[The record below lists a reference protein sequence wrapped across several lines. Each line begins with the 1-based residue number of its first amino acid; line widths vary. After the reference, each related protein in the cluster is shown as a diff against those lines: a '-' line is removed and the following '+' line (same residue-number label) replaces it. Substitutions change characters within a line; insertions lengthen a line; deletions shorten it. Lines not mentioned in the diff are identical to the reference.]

1 MENNGI
7 FGRLTLAVFGIVC
20 LTGIILLPVNGVSK
34 SFAVAALA
42 NFVFFTHFFKNIYN
56 PASIFMSMF
65 LFMIGCSQAKLTLI
79 EQEDFSQS
87 TWITLF
93 SVIACFYVVIAAFI
107 LRRGRIAQKRET
119 TVCFS
124 ISAPTLFWSNV
135 VCVVVETLLY
145 WYAIHKIGSIPLFDD
160 NARANIMPKVI
171 SNYLMTLMAIPT
183 FLIIF
188 NTVYVTESKKYAY
201 LLFSAAYLGMLML
214 LGGRIN
220 IFVPVITSLFYMLIQ
235 YSAAKEKKSALLI
248 TGMIT
253 LFSVVVLMISMP
265 LIRTQIYV
273 QNQQSGAKEEVQT
286 GTQYYQAIYN
296 SPNETSSASVQ
307 KTVKNFKPSAVL
319 PPQIMSIWVNLSTEM
334 HAFNKMVIYLDKT
347 HDFRDGRMLMAGTFR
362 FATKH
367 FMPEETLDLI
377 NMGGYDW
384 INIMTFMQKPYMD
397 FGAYGVGGFMLV
409 FTWGGMALYQRVQ
422 QRNTLVHTL
431 LYSYFCM
438 AMLFMIFDNHF
449 YYSTVIV
456 NILLLLLFKAFLSR
470 GWVAKLKLAKPQP
483 RSKAAGHD

>member
-1 MENNGI
+1 MSNNGS
-7 FGRLTLAVFGIVC
+7 FGRITLAVLSIVC

-56 PASIFMSMF
+56 PASIFMSML

-79 EQEDFSQS
+79 EQDDFSQS
-87 TWITLF
+87 TWMALIA
-93 SVIACFYVVIAAFI
+93 VIACFYMVIASFM
-107 LRRGRIAQKRET
+107 LRRGRIALKRET

-145 WYAIHKIGSIPLFDD
+145 WYAIQKIGCIPLFND
-160 NARANIMPKVI
+160 NARANIMPNVI
-171 SNYLMTLMAIPT
+171 GNYLMTLMVIPT
-183 FLIIF
+183 FFIIF
-188 NTVYVTESKKYAY
+188 NTVYVTESRNYTY

-235 YSAAKEKKSALLI
+235 YRVAKEKKSALLI
-248 TGMIT
+248 TGVIT
-253 LFSVVVLMISMP
+253 LFTVVVLMVSMP

-273 QNQQSGAKEEVQT
+273 KNQQSDAKEEVQT

-296 SPNETSSASVQ
+296 RPNKTSSSSVQ
-307 KTVKNFKPSAVL
+307 ITAKDFKPTMVL
-319 PPQIMSIWVNLSTEM
+319 PPQMLSIWVNLSTEM

-367 FMPEETLDLI
+367 FMPEETLDLE

-384 INIMTFMQKPYMD
+384 INIMTFLQKPYMD
-397 FGAYGVGGFMLV
+397 FGIYGVGGFMLV
-409 FTWGGMALYQRVQ
+409 FTWCGMALYQRVQ

-456 NILLLLLFKAFLSR
+456 NVLLLLLFKAFLSR
-470 GWVAKLKLAKPQP
+470 DWLAEFRLAKPQP
-483 RSKAAGHD
+483 GI